1 MPTDRA
7 AAKWRQRYGA
17 LAAALT
23 LTVLCQAYV
32 IARSPVIAKDG
43 IGFIRIA
50 RSLATDPVTTLRT
63 EDQHPGYPAM
73 VLAVERCYHRLT
85 GQGEFKSYLVAA
97 RLAAAACG
105 VLATLFLWLFTRR
118 LYDDRIADVT
128 VLLAAVWPL
137 FRLNA
142 GDGLSDSPHL
152 MFYLA
157 GAWLAAEGLIRGR
170 IGWII
175 AAGGASGLA
184 FWVRPEGLV
193 VGVAAGLVFAA
204 KFIRLRRTSRG
215 QAIVIASVVAATV
228 LVIVPY
234 VLLAGKITSKKLPF
248 QRPVSEHAQV
258 FATVP
263 PTAGL
268 LAEPPPGGTLPD
280 EFHHPPT
287 LLGTLAMGLFELARE
302 LAQGFY
308 YLALI
313 PLCAGTFAPS
323 RPQPNRSVALLHIL
337 LMNGQGAL
345 LLLLYLTAGYI
356 SHRHVLPLVALMLPT
371 AAAGTV
377 WLAEEASRRTRF
389 AGSAQRALAVGVCIF
404 YVGLVPKCLKPLH
417 EVYLPI
423 LQAAEWVKS
432 QARPGDS
439 VLSTSGYVRFYA
451 ELPGILVGCEAPNL
465 EMGLAFS
472 ADKPWSFIVL
482 EVDERS
488 FDRGRLCGPSGQY
501 EQVLELP
508 AHSRKPWAKVLVFRA
523 HSNNSVSLSSNDGP
537 RSDSS
542 SSSLR

>member
-1 MPTDRA
+1 MPIDRA
-7 AAKWRQRYGA
+7 AAAWRQRYGA
-17 LAAALT
+17 LAAALA
-23 LTVLCQAYV
+23 LAVLCQAYV

-50 RSLATDPVTTLRT
+50 RSLATDPVATLRT

-73 VLAVERCYHRLT
+73 VLAAERCYHWLT
-85 GQGEFKSYLVAA
+85 GRGEFDCYLVAA
-97 RLAAAACG
+97 RLAAATCG
-105 VLATLFLWLFTRR
+105 LLATLFLWLFARR
-118 LYDDRIADVT
+118 LYDDRIANIT

-137 FRLNA
+137 LRLNA

-157 GAWLAAEGLIRGR
+157 GAWLAAEGLVRGR
-170 IGWII
+170 IAWIV
-175 AAGGASGLA
+175 AAGAASGLA

-193 VGVAAGLVFAA
+193 VGVAAGLVFAI
-204 KFIRLRRTSRG
+204 KFVRLRRMSRG
-215 QAIVIASVVAATV
+215 QAIFIASVVAATL
-228 LVIVPY
+228 LVVIPY
-234 VLLAGKITSKKLPF
+234 VLVAGKITSKKLPF
-248 QRPVSEHAQV
+248 HRPVSAHAQI
-258 FATVP
+258 FAAVP
-263 PTAGL
+263 PTSGL
-268 LAEPPPGGTLPD
+268 LAEPPPGATLPD
-280 EFHHPPT
+280 EFDHPPT
-287 LLGTLAMGLFELARE
+287 LVGTLAMGLFELARE

-313 PLCAGTFAPS
+313 PLAAGTFPRS
-323 RPQPNRSVALLHIL
+323 RPRPNSSVVLLHVL
-337 LMNGQGAL
+337 LMNGQAAL

-377 WLAEEASRRTRF
+377 WLADQASRRIRF
-389 AGSAQRALAVGVCIF
+389 AGSPRRALAIAVCLF

-432 QARPGDS
+432 QAKPGDS
-439 VLSTSGYVRFYA
+439 VLSTSGYVRFYSD
-451 ELPGILVGCEAPNL
+451 LPGILVGCEAPNL
-465 EMGLAFS
+465 DIGLAFS

-488 FDRGRLCGPSGQY
+488 FDRQRLCGSTGQY

-523 HSNNSVSLSSNDGP
+523 HSNSSVSLSHSDGP
-537 RSDSS
+537 ASAS